1 MKCRHCGSQNLSPV
15 IDLGSSPPSNAY
27 LFEGDLNKLE
37 KWFPLKV
44 NVCNECFLVQTEDYS
59 NADELFD
66 GDYAYFSSFSKTML
80 DHSKNYVGSMVER
93 FSLNEDSMVIEI
105 AANDG
110 YLLQLVKEQGI
121 PCLGVEPTKSTA
133 EAARQK
139 GIEIVE
145 AFFGVALAE
154 KLVDRGFSADLMA
167 SNNVLAHVPNINDF
181 VEGYSILLKPE
192 GVATFEFPYLVNLFE
207 KNQFDTIYHEHYSYL
222 SLSAVNTIFSANGL
236 RVFDVELIDTH
247 GGSLR
252 VYAEREDS
260 PRENS
265 QSKMV
270 NELLANEK
278 DGGYLSN
285 RAYVGFQYIAEKAK
299 DDMVK
304 FLINAKEEGKSVS
317 AFGAAAKGN
326 TFINFAGIRPDLISV
341 VADSNPA
348 KQGKFLPGSRIP
360 IVSEEVLASR
370 KPDYVII
377 LPWNLS
383 KEISGRLDYMREWGC
398 SFVVGIPELKIL

>member
-1 MKCRHCGSQNLSPV
+1 MKCRHCGSQNLSRV

-27 LFEGDLNKLE
+27 LFHKDLNKLE
-37 KWFPLKV
+37 KWFPLKA

-80 DHSKNYVGSMVER
+80 DHSKRYVDDMVER
-93 FSLNEDSMVIEI
+93 LSLSEDSMVIEI

-110 YLLQLVKEQGI
+110 YLLQFVKEQSI

-133 EAARQK
+133 EAARHK

-145 AFFGVALAE
+145 EFFGAALAE
-154 KLVDRGFSADLMA
+154 KLVEKGFSADLMV

-181 VEGYSILLKPE
+181 VAGYSILLKPE
-192 GVATFEFPYLVNLFE
+192 GVATFEFPYLVNLFD

-222 SLSAVNTIFSANGL
+222 SLNAVNTIFSSNGL
-236 RVFDVELIDTH
+236 HVFDVELIDTH

-252 VYAEREDS
+252 VFAERKDS
-260 PRENS
+260 LHEKI
-265 QSKMV
+265 QTEMV
-270 NELLANEK
+270 NELLAKEK
-278 DGGYLSN
+278 LGGYLSK
-285 RAYVGFQYIAEKAK
+285 RAYVGFQEVAEKAK
-299 DDMVK
+299 DDLVK
-304 FLINAKEEGKSVS
+304 FLITAKEEGKSVC

-326 TFINFAGIRPDLISV
+326 TFINFAGIRSDLIFV

-348 KQGKFLPGSRIP
+348 KQGKYMPGSRIP
-360 IVSEEVLASR
+360 IVSEEVLASY
-370 KPDYVII
+370 KPDYVVI
-377 LPWNLS
+377 LPWNL
-383 KEISGRLDYMREWGC
+383 KEEISSDLSYMREWGC
-398 SFVVGIPELKIL
+398 QFVVGIPEMEIL

>member
-66 GDYAYFSSFSKTML
+66 ADYAYFSSFSKTML
-80 DHSKNYVGSMVER
+80 DHSMNYVGGMVER
-93 FSLNEDSMVIEI
+93 FSLNEDSMFIEI

-110 YLLQLVKEQGI
+110 YLLQFVKEQGI

-192 GVATFEFPYLVNLFE
+192 GIATFEFPYLVNLFE

>member
-27 LFEGDLNKLE
+27 LFQKDLNKLE

-80 DHSKNYVGSMVER
+80 DHSKRYVDDMVER
-93 FSLNEDSMVIEI
+93 LSLNEDSMVIEI

-110 YLLQLVKEQGI
+110 YLLQFVKEQSI

-145 AFFGVALAE
+145 EFFGVALAE
-154 KLVDRGFSADLMA
+154 KLVDKGFSADLMA

-181 VEGYSILLKPE
+181 VAGYSLLLKPD

-222 SLSAVNTIFSANGL
+222 SLTAVNTIFSANGL
-236 RVFDVELIDTH
+236 HLFDVELVDTH

-252 VYAEREDS
+252 IFAERKDS
-260 PRENS
+260 PRKTCQAETVTKLIAEENS
-265 QSKMV
+265 K
-270 NELLANEK
+270 
-278 DGGYLSN
+278 GYLSEQ
-285 RAYVGFQYIAEKAK
+285 AYAGFQAVAEKAK
-299 DDMVK
+299 NDLLK
-304 FLINAKEEGKSVS
+304 FLITAKDEGKLVC

-326 TFINFAGIRPDLISV
+326 TFINFAGIRSDLINV

-348 KQGKFLPGSRIP
+348 KQGKYMPGSRIP
-360 IVSEEVLASR
+360 IVSELELASR

-377 LPWNLS
+377 LPWNLRE
-383 KEISGRLDYMREWGC
+383 EISGRLDYMREWGC
-398 SFVVGIPELKIL
+398 SFVVGIPELKIV